1 MAHRP
6 APPSPGPR
14 DVVVKPRLSTFKHGT
29 EMMAYSGGSPFAT
42 RRFNP
47 ELRLFEDRGVR
58 NNFYPRPMGSM
69 TVGEVVA
76 QLFIV

>member
-1 MAHRP
+1 MAR
-6 APPSPGPR
+6 
-14 DVVVKPRLSTFKHGT
+14 K
-29 EMMAYSGGSPFAT
+29 MMAYSGGSPFAT